1 MTNSDDWEQIVETLA
16 FEYYKLTEFVFEDH
30 SWEDQWATETDKY
43 RESIR
48 NDMRQLLDTA
58 HPAMLEYYGKF
69 FISLL
74 RAQTEYLDALT
85 ITCQTQT
92 DALRMQVQRQGVLH
106 AIEVIK
112 VASERRS
119 E

>member
-1 MTNSDDWEQIVETLA
+1 MTTFDDWEQIVETLA
-16 FEYYKLTEFVFEDH
+16 FEYYKTTAFVFGDH
-30 SWEDQWATETDKY
+30 SWEDVWATETDKY

-48 NDMRQLLDTA
+48 NDVRQLLEAA

-74 RAQTEYLDALT
+74 RKQTEYLDALT

-112 VASERRS
+112 LASERKS
-119 E
+119 K